1 MKKSEKAQIVIIVAV
16 LLMVILL
23 FLALIIDG
31 ARLMVEQQE
40 LKRAAEAAG
49 KAGLIFVGDRMVT
62 QVVSAQTA
70 AASLTLSATP
80 PGSTP
85 GPTLTPTPAPND
97 FFGWLT
103 DFHRATLVAPPMR
116 TLVATYV
123 LGSAEDNGF
132 GPSNPAVAEFEVDYP
147 HQYHPGDQH
156 LQIYIRIKRVAA
168 VIFGSI
174 LNLDEG
180 VLSGDAKQSIPQ
192 R

>member
-1 MKKSEKAQIVIIVAV
+1 MKKSEKSQIVIIVAV

-31 ARLMVEQQE
+31 ARLMVEHQE

-49 KAGLIFVGDRMVT
+49 KAGLIVVGDRMVT

-70 AASLTLSATP
+70 AASLTLTATP
-80 PGSTP
+80 AGSTP
-85 GPTLTPTPAPND
+85 GPTLTPIPAPDD
-97 FFGWLT
+97 FYSWLT
-103 DFHRATLVAPPMR
+103 EDHRATLVAPSMR
-116 TLVATYV
+116 TLVATHV
-123 LGSAEDNGF
+123 LGSAEENGF
-132 GPSNPAVAEFEVDYP
+132 GLSNPAVTEFEVDYP
-147 HQYHPGDQH
+147 HQYQPGDQH
-156 LQIYIRIKRVAA
+156 LQIYIRIKRVVA

-180 VLSGDAKQSIPQ
+180 VLSGDTKQSIPQ

>member
-1 MKKSEKAQIVIIVAV
+1 MKKSEKSQIVIIVAV

-31 ARLMVEQQE
+31 ARLMVEHQE

-49 KAGLIFVGDRMVT
+49 KAGLIVVGDRMVT

-70 AASLTLSATP
+70 AASLTLTATP
-80 PGSTP
+80 AGSTP
-85 GPTLTPTPAPND
+85 GPTLTPIPAPDD
-97 FFGWLT
+97 FYSWLT
-103 DFHRATLVAPPMR
+103 EDHRATLVAPSMR

-123 LGSAEDNGF
+123 LGSAEKNGF
-132 GPSNPAVAEFEVDYP
+132 GLSNPAVTEFEVDYP

-156 LQIYIRIKRVAA
+156 LQIYIRIKRVVA

-180 VLSGDAKQSIPQ
+180 VLSGDTKQSIPQ

>member
-1 MKKSEKAQIVIIVAV
+1 MKKSEKSQIVIIVAV

-31 ARLMVEQQE
+31 ARLMVEHQE

-49 KAGLIFVGDRMVT
+49 KAGLIVVGDRMVT

-70 AASLTLSATP
+70 AASLTLTATP
-80 PGSTP
+80 AGSTP
-85 GPTLTPTPAPND
+85 GPTLTPIPAPDD
-97 FFGWLT
+97 FYSWLT
-103 DFHRATLVAPPMR
+103 EEHRATLVAPSMR

-123 LGSAEDNGF
+123 LGSAEKNGF
-132 GPSNPAVAEFEVDYP
+132 GLSNPAVTEFEVDYP

-156 LQIYIRIKRVAA
+156 LQIYIRIKRVVA

-180 VLSGDAKQSIPQ
+180 VLSGDTKQSIPQ